1 MAFCLS
7 EHMENMELS
16 LYIMQSPIVYLSYM
30 FSNLTY
36 RFFFLSRF
44 QVMDWLS
51 LSPGPRPNAR
61 AYRDQE
67 QVKIIFTL
75 CYFTV

>member
-1 MAFCLS
+1 
-7 EHMENMELS
+7 
-16 LYIMQSPIVYLSYM
+16 
-30 FSNLTY
+30 
-36 RFFFLSRF
+36 
-44 QVMDWLS
+44 MDWLS

-75 CYFTV
+75 LFNSVILFPLSRNY